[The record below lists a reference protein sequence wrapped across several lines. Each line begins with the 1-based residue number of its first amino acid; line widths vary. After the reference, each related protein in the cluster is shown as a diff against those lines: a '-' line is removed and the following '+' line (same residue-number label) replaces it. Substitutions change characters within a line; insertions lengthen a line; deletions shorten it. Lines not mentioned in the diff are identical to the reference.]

1 VEGTRSRTG
10 RLLAPRGGMLVMTV
24 HSYIKNPKR
33 PIVFVPVYFGY
44 EKDVVEKAFAVL
56 GCA

>member
-1 VEGTRSRTG
+1 
-10 RLLAPRGGMLVMTV
+10 MTV
-24 HSYIKNPKR
+24 IVHKEKSKDSYCTD
-33 PIVFVPVYFGY
+33 YFGY